1 MLVGQI
7 SNPGVHYRST
17 LNNEPRRR
25 ALPLDDEAASVIV
38 HPQTALVNNE
48 VGLTPG
54 ITQLQD
60 EHSRHPIHDHR
71 HFAEHDGQYPS
82 SASLH
87 ANPLIASD
95 LPFRPLPPPAPSS
108 HRQSSRPNHPQASA
122 SFKFLHDNQESA
134 TYTTPL
140 HPTEA
145 PRWTQSP
152 VSAEVPPAYQLHVPF
167 TQHQP
172 QQSHAEFHV
181 SLDPFTMRYSSGDL
195 AILGAESYD
204 VGMKHPQAQR
214 ASKRSKKPAAATVT
228 EVSEADPPRKRNRL
242 SPADGVGDEEEK
254 KRSRGRP
261 RLEPKDETAQDV
273 SSIVVFVN
281 HDSHL
286 LFLFLVPCSRLVLSR
301 PLTRGPAPTDT
312 DPSRPTRLQEP

>member
-7 SNPGVHYRST
+7 SNRGINYQST
-17 LNNEPRRR
+17 LNNEHRRG
-25 ALPLDDEAASVIV
+25 ALPLDDETTSVIV

-48 VGLTPG
+48 VGLTLG

-60 EHSRHPIHDHR
+60 ELSRHHIHDHR
-71 HFAEHDGQYPS
+71 QFAHPDREHGGQYPS
-82 SASLH
+82 VASLH

-95 LPFRPLPPPAPSS
+95 LPFRPRPPPAPPL
-108 HRQSSRPNHPQASA
+108 HHQSSPHIHSQVSA
-122 SFKFLHDNQESA
+122 SFKFPQDNQESA

-145 PRWTQSP
+145 TRWTQPP
-152 VSAEVPPAYQLHVPF
+152 VSAEEPPSYQLPVPF
-167 TQHQP
+167 PQQQP
-172 QQSHAEFHV
+172 QLSHTEFRL
-181 SLDPFTMRYSSGDL
+181 SLDPFIMRYASGDL

-204 VGMKHPQAQR
+204 VAIKHPSAQR
-214 ASKRSKKPAAATVT
+214 ASKRSKKTAAATVT
-228 EVSEADPPRKRNRL
+228 EVSGDDPPRKRNRL
-242 SPADGVGDEEEK
+242 SPADGVDDEEEK

-273 SSIVVFVN
+273 SSMTPVVFVN

-286 LFLFLVPCSRLVLSR
+286 LFLFSFHVVVLSCLVL
-301 PLTRGPAPTDT
+301 
-312 DPSRPTRLQEP
+312 